1 MGNPGTMDNIF
12 DINNI
17 FFDDFKVS
25 LILDDNGEP
34 WFNAKDIC
42 VILEYKDIENAIIRK
57 VDNEDKKTLGD
68 LISSRIVG
76 TPLINIEKDSIFTNQ
91 LGIYSLVLNS
101 KKNILYVKK
110 YRNYKLQQSLNS
122 KLQKLNDFKKISKS
136 VLIINDIL
144 NELTDINDVEKQS
157 FDIKKQITKLLD
169 DYIQTN
175 KYILSRRLI

>member
-1 MGNPGTMDNIF
+1 MG
-12 DINNI
+12 
-17 FFDDFKVS
+17 
-25 LILDDNGEP
+25 GEP

-101 KKNILYVKK
+101 KKNKKNKFKIWINKKIILYVKK

-136 VLIINDIL
+136 VLIINDIK
-144 NELTDINDVEKQS
+144 KQS

-175 KYILSRRLI
+175 KYILSRRL

>member
-1 MGNPGTMDNIF
+1 MG
-12 DINNI
+12 
-17 FFDDFKVS
+17 
-25 LILDDNGEP
+25 
-34 WFNAKDIC
+34 NAKDIC

-101 KKNILYVKK
+101 KKNKKNKFKIWINKKIILYVKK
-110 YRNYKLQQSLNS
+110 YRNYKLQQYLNS
-122 KLQKLNDFKKISKS
+122 KLQKL
-136 VLIINDIL
+136 NDIL
-144 NELTDINDVEKQS
+144 NELTDINDVKKQS